1 MAIET
6 TRWLSSASFLSID
19 EQALSSSR
27 RSSAIEGTP
36 SLSSSICSATSVS
49 SLKSLRTRSVSLSSL
64 SSSQSIKGIIEK
76 YGVFSEVEKTF
87 VLKKTDN
94 HLSQDVPCKLTE
106 SLKKLDDLIKN
117 HSDKNLV
124 DTEVNKFKNEVI
136 LTEITKFIESN
147 SSLCFSVYETDSL
160 LKEFAKAC
168 ENPGSHPK
176 AKALLNECLEKL
188 SDVNAPTEVDIKD
201 IKKTL
206 QTFLKE
212 NISFKDTLSVAF
224 HEEIKAW
231 KEADK
236 AGKVKIVAGYLMDT
250 FFPPLVFAKK
260 CYDFIQCMVKNPEQ
274 WVKAKA
280 RIINFLKH
288 PSLGY
293 EARKTI
299 AKTLINIGISGLIG
313 VLTAAIIFS
322 GGISTPFVIAFAVML
337 GMGLV
342 ATTVNDKQ
350 ENKSF
355 VITLAETSN
364 VVITNTLESVFSTL
378 PNPGLTPFM
387 RTFAMTTNFTGP
399 GFAALEDP
407 LHDIVFE
414 KLKSEKEISQ
424 EAAKEI
430 VEPVDWSFPEEFG
443 FCGYN

>member
-1 MAIET
+1 MSTDLDA
-6 TRWLSSASFLSID
+6 LSRSSGVLSIND
-19 EQALSSSR
+19 LGIDLSRDDSTIARTDSVSSSVCSTMSVSSSR
-27 RSSAIEGTP
+27 PFLTRSI
-36 SLSSSICSATSVS
+36 SLSSVS
-49 SLKSLRTRSVSLSSL
+49 SPG
-64 SSSQSIKGIIEK
+64 SIKGVIENSH
-76 YGVFSEVEKTF
+76 VFSDVE
-87 VLKKTDN
+87 
-94 HLSQDVPCKLTE
+94 
-106 SLKKLDDLIKN
+106 
-117 HSDKNLV
+117 KNLV
-124 DTEVNKFKNEVI
+124 FKKIETGFGQDASAKLLSVFQDLEKLVKDNPTEEVAVAKTKEFVSEVM

-147 SSLCFSVYETDSL
+147 PSLCFSTYETDLL

-176 AKALLNECLEKL
+176 VKKLLDECLEKL
-188 SDVNAPTEVDIKD
+188 SDLEARKEVDIKA

-224 HEEIKAW
+224 HEEMKAW

-260 CYDFIQCMVKNPEQ
+260 CYDFIKHMSKNPEQ
-274 WVKAKA
+274 WAKAKQKIA
-280 RIINFLKH
+280 EFFKN

-293 EARKTI
+293 EARKAL

-313 VLTAAIIFS
+313 VLTAAIVFS
-322 GGISTPFVIAFAVML
+322 GGISIPFLIAFAVTL

-355 VITLAETSN
+355 VVTLAETSN
-364 VVITNTLESVFSTL
+364 IVITNTFESMFSTL

-399 GFAALEDP
+399 GFDVLRGP
-407 LHDIVFE
+407 VHDMLTN

-424 EAAKEI
+424 QADKEK
-430 VEPVDWSFPEEFG
+430 VESVDWSFPGEFG

>member
-1 MAIET
+1 MSTDLDALSRSSSVLSINDLGIDSSRDDST
-6 TRWLSSASFLSID
+6 IARTDSVISSVCSNRSASSASLC
-19 EQALSSSR
+19 LN
-27 RSSAIEGTP
+27 
-36 SLSSSICSATSVS
+36 
-49 SLKSLRTRSVSLSSL
+49 RSVSLSGV
-64 SSSQSIKGIIEK
+64 SSPASIKEVIENSH
-76 YGVFSEVEKTF
+76 VFSDVEKNLVF
-87 VLKKTDN
+87 KKIDKGFG
-94 HLSQDVPCKLTE
+94 QDVPCKLTE

-117 HSDKNLV
+117 HSDKKLV

-136 LTEITKFIESN
+136 LTEITQFIESN
-147 SSLCFSVYETDSL
+147 PSLCFSVYETDSL

-176 AKALLNECLEKL
+176 AKALLNDCLKKL
-188 SDVNAPTEVDIKD
+188 SDLEAPAEANIKP

-224 HEEIKAW
+224 HEEMKAW

-260 CYDFIQCMVKNPEQ
+260 CYDFIKHMSENPEQ
-274 WVKAKA
+274 WAKAKQKIA
-280 RIINFLKH
+280 EFFKN

-293 EARKTI
+293 EARKAL

-313 VLTAAIIFS
+313 VLTAAIVFS
-322 GGISTPFVIAFAVML
+322 GGISIPFLIAFAVTL

-355 VITLAETSN
+355 VVTLAETSN
-364 VVITNTLESVFSTL
+364 IVITNTLESIFSTL

-399 GFAALEDP
+399 GFDVLRGP
-407 LHDIVFE
+407 VHDMLTN

-424 EAAKEI
+424 QADKEK
-430 VEPVDWSFPEEFG
+430 VKPVDWSFPKEFG
-443 FCGYN
+443 FCGFD